1 LWVRIPSSAPDL
13 SSHPPDA
20 PEPRRVESEQ
30 RADATAIPETAV
42 VPAAEKAVTDSR
54 TLILYHAH
62 CTDGFGAAWA
72 AWKALDSR
80 GEYVAVN
87 HGEPAPEVRDRDV
100 VLLDFAYPRAVT
112 LELARAARS
121 VLILDHHKSAAADL
135 GDLPYCRFDMSK
147 SGCVLAWEHF
157 HPTTPVPEILRYVQ
171 DKDLWQWRLPESQE
185 VSAALSSYPLE
196 FRLFDA
202 FKVSELVR
210 EGRAI
215 RRYQGQLVRE
225 ICSQAR
231 RGGFAGHEV
240 PIVNTP
246 VLQSYVG
253 NALAR
258 GEKFVLAWHERPDG
272 SLRVSLRS
280 TDGGLDVAEIARR
293 FGGGGHERAA
303 GFSLPSIDSL
313 RD

>member
-1 LWVRIPSSAPDL
+1 MT
-13 SSHPPDA
+13 
-20 PEPRRVESEQ
+20 ES
-30 RADATAIPETAV
+30 
-42 VPAAEKAVTDSR
+42 K

-62 CTDGFGAAWA
+62 CSDGFGAAYA
-72 AWKALDSR
+72 AWKALDTR
-80 GEYVAVN
+80 ADYLAVN
-87 HGEPAPEVRDRDV
+87 HGESAPDVTGRDV
-100 VLLDFAYPRAVT
+100 VMLDFAYPRAVT
-112 LELARAARS
+112 LDLAGRARS
-121 VLILDHHKSAAADL
+121 LLILDHHKSAAADL
-135 GDLPYCRFDMSK
+135 SDQSFARFDMTK

-157 HPTTPVPEILRYVQ
+157 HPNAPVPELLRYVQ
-171 DKDLWQWRLPESQE
+171 DKDLWDWKLPDSQE
-185 VSAALSSYPLE
+185 VSAALSSYPLD
-196 FRLFDA
+196 FRMWDA

-231 RGGFAGHEV
+231 HGEFAGHEV

-272 SLRVSLRS
+272 SVRVSLRS

-293 FGGGGHERAA
+293 HGGGGHERAA

-313 RD
+313 RG